1 MSGMQIQLLFR
12 ALIIIISGTIFWSPA
27 QAFSQDLK
35 IAYVNYARVIE
46 EAPQAKIALKKLEA
60 EFKPRDQRLL
70 DMQAKIKS
78 IQDSLEKD
86 ALIMKASA
94 RRSLEKDLIDHKRNL
109 RRATQEFRE
118 DYNIRRNEELAVL
131 QKTVDKAIV
140 EIAKRNKYDLVIHE
154 GTIYASK
161 KIDIT
166 DTVLR
171 YLTKK

>member
-1 MSGMQIQLLFR
+1 MYRQAISWGINCIIVG
-12 ALIIIISGTIFWSPA
+12 LIVGFPPY
-27 QAFSQDLK
+27 AFSQDLK

-46 EAPQAKIALKKLEA
+46 EAPQAKA

-70 DMQAKIKS
+70 DMQTKIKS

-86 ALIMKASA
+86 ALIMKSTT
-94 RRSLEKDLIDHKRNL
+94 RRSLEKDLIDLKRNL

-118 DYNIRRNEELAVL
+118 DYNIRRNEELAAL

-140 EIAKRNKYDLVIHE
+140 DIAKRNKYDLVIHE

-161 KIDIT
+161 NIDPPEIEW
-166 DTVLR
+166 R
-171 YLTKK
+171 P